1 MINQN
6 KVQFFE
12 TCSFQVE
19 NGDVNN
25 DNNLASSVVILE
37 QNQSVLNGVI
47 KESEIYRCQ
56 VNESKDD
63 RGIVNPSMNPEQK
76 EVLFI

>member
-1 MINQN
+1 MRNQN

-37 QNQSVLNGVI
+37 QNQNVLNGVI
-47 KESEIYRCQ
+47 KESEINRCQ